1 MIVISSPKALR
12 HIIQFS
18 AICQPKL
25 VSNIDILVG
34 PIVRHT
40 KLRPDF
46 ANRQMA
52 QKQLLLGIDTE
63 RSRHWLNKLN
73 IEQRLV
79 TPSAQG
85 IEPVEFDRQ
94 WQRYVDMTEANRR
107 CT

>member
-1 MIVISSPKALR
+1 
-12 HIIQFS
+12 
-18 AICQPKL
+18 
-25 VSNIDILVG
+25 
-34 PIVRHT
+34 
-40 KLRPDF
+40 
-46 ANRQMA
+46 MA

-94 WQRYVDMTEANRR
+94 WQRYVEMIEPRR
-107 CT
+107 SEQVFNISVTKIETIINPDRITDNIGRKTVTLICIHSPLIARSES